1 MGNTAT
7 KIGDS
12 LSCFRAHQNTA
23 AVQSTMPIGRDL
35 DAAVLASINKTIEN
49 GQVGLVNTV
58 RLSIKCV
65 NLPNLDTF
73 TRTDG
78 MAVLFK

>member
-1 MGNTAT
+1 
-7 KIGDS
+7 
-12 LSCFRAHQNTA
+12 
-23 AVQSTMPIGRDL
+23 MPIGRDL

-49 GQVGLVNTV
+49 GQSGLVNTI

-65 NLPNLDTF
+65 DLPNLDTF